1 MAHRVLELTLVS
13 GQNLKDVNV
22 FSRMEVYAIT
32 SVFGDP
38 RTRRCSQVD
47 RDGARHPRWD
57 ETFMFTVPPTAA
69 KAAAAGAYL
78 HVLLRT
84 ERLFGFD
91 DRDVGE
97 VFIPIADLLACA
109 CVGGPPRCESYPVRK
124 VHCTE
129 HRGMLTVA
137 YRFGP
142 VMVPLPHHQD
152 EGSCWDDA
160 AVVGCELPPWQY
172 CPPTYVYAPEAAV
185 PRYPQACARMPP
197 GPKRAAGCGAA
208 AASPAQKNYYVRNGS
223 FALGLGTGLL
233 GGGFGGMVF
242 GDMPPSDKAAH
253 DSGYKPTAADG
264 AGVAF

>member
-13 GQNLKDVNV
+13 GHNLKDVNV

-47 RDGARHPRWD
+47 RDGARHPTWD
-57 ETFMFTVPPTAA
+57 ETFLFTVPPTAA

-97 VFIPIADLLACA
+97 VFIPLADLLACA
-109 CVGGPPRCESYPVRK
+109 CVGGPPRCASYPVRK

-142 VMVPLPHHQD
+142 VMAPLAQD
-152 EGSCWDDA
+152 KECWDDA
-160 AVVGCELPPWQY
+160 TVVGYELSPWQY
-172 CPPTYVYAPEAAV
+172 YPPTYVYAPEAAV

-197 GPKRAAGCGAA
+197 APKPAAGCGAA
-208 AASPAQKNYYVRNGS
+208 AASPAEKNYCVRNGS
-223 FALGLGTGLL
+223 FAMGLGAGLL

-242 GDMPPSDKAAH
+242 GDMPPSDQAAH
-253 DSGYKPTAADG
+253 DSGYKPTADG

>member
-13 GQNLKDVNV
+13 ASNLKDVNV

-38 RTRRCSQVD
+38 RTRRCSQTD
-47 RDGARHPRWD
+47 RDGARHPTWD
-57 ETFMFTVPPTAA
+57 ETFTFTVPPTPA

-84 ERLFGFD
+84 ERLFGLE

-97 VFIPIADLLACA
+97 VFIPVADLLACA
-109 CVGGPPRCESYPVRK
+109 CVGGPPRRESYPVRK

-137 YRFGP
+137 YHFGP
-142 VMVPLPHHQD
+142 VMVPLAQD
-152 EGSCWDDA
+152 EGLCWDDA
-160 AVVGCELPPWQY
+160 AVVGYELPPWQY

-197 GPKRAAGCGAA
+197 APKPAAGCGTA
-208 AASPAQKNYYVRNGS
+208 AASPAQKNYCVRNGS
-223 FALGLGTGLL
+223 FALGLGAGLL

>member
-13 GQNLKDVNV
+13 GHNLRDVNV

-38 RTRRCSQVD
+38 RTRQRSQTD
-47 RDGARHPRWD
+47 RDGARHPTWD
-57 ETFMFTVPPTAA
+57 DTFLFTVPPTAA
-69 KAAAAGAYL
+69 KASAAGAYL

-84 ERLFGFD
+84 ERLFGFH
-91 DRDVGE
+91 DRDIGE
-97 VFIPIADLLACA
+97 VFIPLADLLACA
-109 CVGGPPRCESYPVRK
+109 CVGDPPRCASYPVRK

-129 HRGMLTVA
+129 HRGMLTVT

-142 VMVPLPHHQD
+142 VMAPLPQD
-152 EGSCWDDA
+152 KQCWDDA
-160 AVVGCELPPWQY
+160 AVVGYELPPWQY
-172 CPPTYVYAPEAAV
+172 YPPTYVYAPEAVV
-185 PRYPQACARMPP
+185 PRYPQACVRMPP
-197 GPKRAAGCGAA
+197 APKPAAGCGAA
-208 AASPAQKNYYVRNGS
+208 AASPAQMNYVRNGS
-223 FALGLGTGLL
+223 FALGLGAGLL

-253 DSGYKPTAADG
+253 ESAYKPTAADG

>member
-13 GQNLKDVNV
+13 GHSLMDVNV

-32 SVFGDP
+32 SVLGDP
-38 RTRRCSQVD
+38 RTRQRSKTD
-47 RDGARHPRWD
+47 RDGARHPTWD
-57 ETFMFTVPPTAA
+57 DTFLFAVPPTAA
-69 KAAAAGAYL
+69 KASAAGAYL

-91 DRDVGE
+91 DVGE
-97 VFIPIADLLACA
+97 VFIPLADLLACA
-109 CVGGPPRCESYPVRK
+109 CVGGTGPTPRCASYPVRK

-142 VMVPLPHHQD
+142 VMAPLPHQD
-152 EGSCWDDA
+152 KELCWDDG
-160 AVVGCELPPWQY
+160 AVMGYELPPWHY
-172 CPPTYVYAPEAAV
+172 
-185 PRYPQACARMPP
+185 YPQACARMPP
-197 GPKRAAGCGAA
+197 APKPAAGCGAA
-208 AASPAQKNYYVRNGS
+208 AASPAQKNYVRNGS
-223 FALGLGTGLL
+223 FALGLGAGLL

-242 GDMPPSDKAAH
+242 SDMPPSDKTAH
-253 DSGYKPTAADG
+253 DSGYKPTADG